1 LATDFVINEHI
12 RARTVRLLDGDR
24 QLGIFSFHDAL
35 SKARNQGLDL
45 VVVAPG
51 ATDSD
56 PPICRVLDADRF
68 RFEKKKTEKELAK
81 RQREMMV
88 DTKEIQLRPVTNDND
103 MMIKVKRARGFLDE
117 GDKVKVVVRF
127 RGRERTHRDWGR
139 QIVERFLHAI
149 GDHKI
154 DRSLSDGDADMT
166 IILAPM
172 ISKAD
177 LMKAAK
183 A

>member
-1 LATDFVINEHI
+1 M
-12 RARTVRLLDGDR
+12 
-24 QLGIFSFHDAL
+24 
-35 SKARNQGLDL
+35 
-45 VVVAPG
+45 VAPG